1 MQSIFRKENTDKAL
15 KYGIY
20 RHLPTYEKII
30 RNLVSFFHKKEEKS
44 KINENIYIR
53 RVIMEELFDK
63 MFYRALKRKATDIHL
78 VLKEQLSIRFRIFG
92 DLKKYEDIDKVIG
105 RKLMNYIKYK
115 SSINTNYKL
124 LPQTGDFSVIVHQKE
139 FFLRV
144 SYLPS
149 QEFESIVI
157 RILNN
162 HKVLKINELTYL
174 KNIQDFLYWLTRQS
188 TGLFLIGGAT
198 GSGKSTTLY
207 TVLKEIIRLHNK
219 NIITIED
226 PIEMHLQDCLQI
238 ELNETL
244 GITYHNTLKQ
254 ILRHDPDVIMIGEI
268 RDEQTAK
275 IAITC
280 ALTGHL
286 VLTTIH
292 ASNAPLLLKRLMNL
306 GISQVDIIDVVIG
319 AISQKMIYD
328 KENERVI
335 VLSELMNQL
344 EIKNYLEKDC
354 LNYINFSDQ
363 AEQLISQGFSSD
375 LFIEEAYE

>member
-1 MQSIFRKENTDKAL
+1 MT
-15 KYGIY
+15 
-20 RHLPTYEKII
+20 
-30 RNLVSFFHKKEEKS
+30 FFHKKEEKS

-328 KENERVI
+328 K
-335 VLSELMNQL
+335 
-344 EIKNYLEKDC
+344 
-354 LNYINFSDQ
+354 
-363 AEQLISQGFSSD
+363 LISAVFVSYNNKRIS
-375 LFIEEAYE
+375 LYIYYEITNPSYIK

>member
-1 MQSIFRKENTDKAL
+1 MQSLNDILHVARENNYSDVHLGGQNNIMIRNNGILYPYEHSYSVDDVVAMILSMLSISQKEKLEQGKDIDLVYVENMNRYRVNVYKERGQLCAAL
-15 KYGIY
+15 RIIY
-20 RHLPTYEKII
+20 ERIRSLDELHLPPVLRQLTQ
-30 RNLVSFFHKKEEKS
+30 
-44 KINENIYIR
+44 ENR
-53 RVIMEELFDK
+53 G
-63 MFYRALKRKATDIHL
+63 L
-78 VLKEQLSIRFRIFG
+78 VLL
-92 DLKKYEDIDKVIG
+92 
-105 RKLMNYIKYK
+105 
-115 SSINTNYKL
+115 
-124 LPQTGDFSVIVHQKE
+124 TG
-139 FFLRV
+139 
-144 SYLPS
+144 P
-149 QEFESIVI
+149 
-157 RILNN
+157 
-162 HKVLKINELTYL
+162 
-174 KNIQDFLYWLTRQS
+174 
-188 TGLFLIGGAT
+188 T

-292 ASNAPLLLKRLMNL
+292 ASNAPL

>member
-1 MQSIFRKENTDKAL
+1 MT
-15 KYGIY
+15 
-20 RHLPTYEKII
+20 
-30 RNLVSFFHKKEEKS
+30 FFHKKEEKS

-174 KNIQDFLYWLTRQS
+174 KNIQDFFYWLT
-188 TGLFLIGGAT
+188 
-198 GSGKSTTLY
+198 
-207 TVLKEIIRLHNK
+207 
-219 NIITIED
+219 
-226 PIEMHLQDCLQI
+226 
-238 ELNETL
+238 
-244 GITYHNTLKQ
+244 
-254 ILRHDPDVIMIGEI
+254 
-268 RDEQTAK
+268 
-275 IAITC
+275 
-280 ALTGHL
+280 
-286 VLTTIH
+286 
-292 ASNAPLLLKRLMNL
+292 
-306 GISQVDIIDVVIG
+306 
-319 AISQKMIYD
+319 
-328 KENERVI
+328 
-335 VLSELMNQL
+335 
-344 EIKNYLEKDC
+344 
-354 LNYINFSDQ
+354 
-363 AEQLISQGFSSD
+363 
-375 LFIEEAYE
+375 

>member
-1 MQSIFRKENTDKAL
+1 MT
-15 KYGIY
+15 
-20 RHLPTYEKII
+20 
-30 RNLVSFFHKKEEKS
+30 FFHKKEEKS

-157 RILNN
+157 RFLNN

-319 AISQKMIYD
+319 AMSQKMIYD

>member
-1 MQSIFRKENTDKAL
+1 MQSLNDILHVARENNYSDVHLGGQNNIMIRNNGILYPYEHSYSVDDVVAMILSMLSISQKEKLEQGKDIDLVYVENMNRYRVNVYKERGQLCAAL
-15 KYGIY
+15 RIIY
-20 RHLPTYEKII
+20 ERIRSLDELHLPPVLRQLTQ
-30 RNLVSFFHKKEEKS
+30 
-44 KINENIYIR
+44 ENR
-53 RVIMEELFDK
+53 G
-63 MFYRALKRKATDIHL
+63 L
-78 VLKEQLSIRFRIFG
+78 VLL
-92 DLKKYEDIDKVIG
+92 
-105 RKLMNYIKYK
+105 
-115 SSINTNYKL
+115 
-124 LPQTGDFSVIVHQKE
+124 TG
-139 FFLRV
+139 
-144 SYLPS
+144 P
-149 QEFESIVI
+149 
-157 RILNN
+157 
-162 HKVLKINELTYL
+162 
-174 KNIQDFLYWLTRQS
+174 
-188 TGLFLIGGAT
+188 T